1 MLNPYP
7 RPVVDLARG
16 TPGPA
21 RVVGVWHRESVVS
34 TGDSALT
41 SFGLDIDPAVDA
53 SVTAT
58 LAGVEDALRRNV
70 ASADPLV
77 AEAARHLMDAGGKRF
92 RPLILALGA
101 QMGDPAR
108 PEIVPAALVVEL
120 THLATLYHD
129 DVMDEATV
137 RRGAP
142 SANARWGN
150 SIAILVGDYLFARAA
165 DIAASLG
172 PEAVRLQARTFARL
186 VHGQIAE
193 TAGPRESDPIAH
205 YLHVITEK
213 TASLIATS
221 ARFGGLFSGAPVE
234 IVEALASYG
243 ETIGIAFQLSDDLL
257 DIASESVQSGKT
269 PGTDLREGVPTLP
282 VLFAL
287 ADDDQE
293 ASAVRLREILATGP
307 ITDDGLHA
315 EALGLLRESAAMKR
329 ARETVR
335 TYAEEARAQLAPLPA
350 GAPRQALESLCDVIA
365 DRTS

>member
-1 MLNPYP
+1 M
-7 RPVVDLARG
+7 
-16 TPGPA
+16 T
-21 RVVGVWHRESVVS
+21 
-34 TGDSALT
+34 LT
-41 SFGLDIDPAVDA
+41 SLGLDIDPAVDA
-53 SVTAT
+53 SVSAT
-58 LAGVEDALRRNV
+58 LAAVEDALRANV

-77 AEAARHLMDAGGKRF
+77 AEASRHLADAGGKRF
-92 RPLILALGA
+92 RPMLVALGS
-101 QMGDPAR
+101 QFGDPTAL
-108 PEIVPAALVVEL
+108 EIVPAANVVEL

-129 DVMDEATV
+129 DVMDSADV

-150 SIAILVGDYLFARAA
+150 SVAILVGDYLFARAA

-172 PEAVRLQARTFARL
+172 PEAVHLQARTFARL

-193 TAGPRESDPIAH
+193 TVGARGSDPIDH

-221 ARFGGLFSGAPVE
+221 ARFGGLFSGATPAH
-234 IVEALASYG
+234 VEALARYG

-282 VLFAL
+282 VLYAL
-287 ADDDQE
+287 AGDDTD
-293 ASAVRLREILATGP
+293 ASAVRLREILAIGP
-307 ITDDGLHA
+307 VTDDALHA
-315 EALGLLRESAAMKR
+315 EALGLLRESAAMKQ

-335 TYAEEARAQLAPLPA
+335 TYAEEARSELAPLPD
-350 GAPRQALESLCDVIA
+350 GSPKQAMEALCDFIA

>member
-1 MLNPYP
+1 M
-7 RPVVDLARG
+7 
-16 TPGPA
+16 
-21 RVVGVWHRESVVS
+21 
-34 TGDSALT
+34 LT
-41 SFGLDIDPAVDA
+41 SLGLVIDPEIET
-53 SVTAT
+53 SVAAT
-58 LAGVEDALRRNV
+58 LTAVEDALRRNV
-70 ASADPLV
+70 SSADPLV
-77 AEAARHLMDAGGKRF
+77 VEAARHLMDAGGKRF
-92 RPLILALGA
+92 RPLILALGT
-101 QMGDPAR
+101 QFGDPAAE
-108 PEIVPAALVVEL
+108 EIVPASLVVEL

-129 DVMDEATV
+129 DVMDEADV

-150 SIAILVGDYLFARAA
+150 SVAILVGDYLFARAA

-172 PEAVRLQARTFARL
+172 PEAVRLQARTFSRL

-193 TAGPRESDPIAH
+193 TVGARGSDPIEH

-221 ARFGGLFSGAPVE
+221 ARFGGLFSQAPTE
-234 IVEALASYG
+234 HVEALAGYG

-282 VLFAL
+282 VLYAL
-287 ADDDQE
+287 AGDDTD

-307 ITDDGLHA
+307 VTDDALHA

-335 TYAEEARAQLAPLPA
+335 AYAEDARAQLVPLPE
-350 GAPRQALESLCDVIA
+350 GPPRRAMESLCDFIA
-365 DRTS
+365 DRTN

>member
-1 MLNPYP
+1 M
-7 RPVVDLARG
+7 
-16 TPGPA
+16 
-21 RVVGVWHRESVVS
+21 VS
-34 TGDSALT
+34 TGDMTLSSL
-41 SFGLDIDPAVDA
+41 GLDIDPAVDA

-58 LAGVEDALRRNV
+58 LAAVEVALRANV

-77 AEAARHLMDAGGKRF
+77 AEAARHLADAGGKRF
-92 RPLILALGA
+92 RPLLVALGA
-101 QMGDPAR
+101 QFGDPSSAD
-108 PEIVPAALVVEL
+108 IVAAANVVEL

-129 DVMDEATV
+129 DVMDEAPV

-142 SANARWGN
+142 SANSRWGN
-150 SIAILVGDYLFARAA
+150 SVAILVGDYLFACAS

-172 PEAVRLQARTFARL
+172 PEAVRLQARTFSRL

-193 TAGPRESDPIAH
+193 TVGARGKDPIEH

-221 ARFGGLFSGAPVE
+221 ARFGGLFSGASPQ
-234 IVEALASYG
+234 IVEALTGYG

-257 DIASESVQSGKT
+257 DISSESVQSGKT

-282 VLFAL
+282 VLYAL
-287 ADDDQE
+287 ADDDNTD
-293 ASAVRLREILATGP
+293 ASAVRLREILAIGP
-307 ITDDGLHA
+307 ITDDDLHA
-315 EALGLLRESAAMKR
+315 EALTLLRESAAMKR

-335 TYAEEARAQLAPLPA
+335 NYAEEARAQLAPLPA
-350 GAPRQALESLCDVIA
+350 SEAKRAMEALCDYIA

>member
-1 MLNPYP
+1 M
-7 RPVVDLARG
+7 
-16 TPGPA
+16 
-21 RVVGVWHRESVVS
+21 S
-34 TGDSALT
+34 TGDSALAAL
-41 SFGLDIDPAVDA
+41 GLEIDPEVDE
-53 SVTAT
+53 SVSAT
-58 LAGVEDALRRNV
+58 LAAVEEALRSNV
-70 ASADPLV
+70 ASSDPLV

-101 QMGDPAR
+101 QFGDPAR
-108 PEIVPAALVVEL
+108 PEIISASLVVEL

-129 DVMDEATV
+129 DVMDEADV
-137 RRGAP
+137 RRGAA

-150 SIAILVGDYLFARAA
+150 SMAILVGDYLFARAA

-172 PEAVRLQARTFARL
+172 TEAVRLQARTFSRL

-193 TAGPRESDPIAH
+193 TAGPRGSDPIEH
-205 YLHVITEK
+205 YLGVITEK

-221 ARFGGLFSGAPVE
+221 ARFGGLFSGAAPEHVD
-234 IVEALASYG
+234 ALAKYG

-282 VLFAL
+282 VLYAL
-287 ADDDQE
+287 AGDDTD
-293 ASAVRLREILATGP
+293 ASAVRLREILAIGP
-307 ITDDGLHA
+307 VTDDALHA

-335 TYAEEARAQLAPLPA
+335 SYAETARAQLTPLPDGSPKIA
-350 GAPRQALESLCDVIA
+350 MQALCDFIA